1 MKKRW
6 PRSEAHSPMFASPG
20 GGCTDRRVWAEWL
33 VRLWRLGQS
42 SRCRYL
48 TCSPNNRGAHGAA
61 IDHRHEVAVL
71 MSKVAPVSSHLLTLT
86 IDRHEF
92 ELEPR
97 TKAGAVG
104 GVAIRPAELWREVL
118 GRPTNKLWDS
128 FEVEPPRPDVDSMA
142 TGAPPTWLTKATPT
156 NNHCRSTRRSPK
168 AITSRSVR
176 IGDDMWFPF
185 PPKRRGRSH

>member
-1 MKKRW
+1 
-6 PRSEAHSPMFASPG
+6 
-20 GGCTDRRVWAEWL
+20 
-33 VRLWRLGQS
+33 
-42 SRCRYL
+42 
-48 TCSPNNRGAHGAA
+48 
-61 IDHRHEVAVL
+61 

-128 FEVEPPRPDVDSMA
+128 F
-142 TGAPPTWLTKATPT
+142 
-156 NNHCRSTRRSPK
+156 
-168 AITSRSVR
+168 
-176 IGDDMWFPF
+176 
-185 PPKRRGRSH
+185 